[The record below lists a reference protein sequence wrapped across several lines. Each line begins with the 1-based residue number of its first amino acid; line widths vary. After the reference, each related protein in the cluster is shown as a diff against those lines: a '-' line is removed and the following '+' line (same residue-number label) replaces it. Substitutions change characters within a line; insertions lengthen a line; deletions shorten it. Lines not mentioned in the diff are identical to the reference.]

1 MTETGPGHRPLT
13 PLESP
18 SKKTWIIL
26 GLIVVACI
34 TPMAWSWWRSSV
46 EAALPPLITRKEF
59 DLARMEFERQNG
71 RRAQRADILYLL
83 AEALLSA
90 KQAEGAIHCLTEI
103 PTSHPAYGRM
113 ARYME
118 GVALVSLFRAV
129 EAEKQLREVIA
140 LEEASPTMKSAYL
153 IHARQRL
160 RHILEVEIRLE
171 ERQEMLRGVIN
182 RGEDVS
188 FEPVAGCFPNLI
200 RWDGPDAVQWIEHF
214 QASNPENAELNIALG
229 RYRTQQGK
237 IKEARQILEKV
248 VQENPANLSALAA
261 LMACLRED
269 DDPDELARIFKMTP
283 PRSPQDPWQMLLQR
297 GTQEIEEGHH
307 QEAIACYEQML
318 KQDRTC
324 AEAWKGLG
332 QAKRLAGDDAESKKA
347 LQRAADLARI
357 QSQLG
362 KTVQDSANP
371 DSFLDVADICAELN
385 LNREGAVMTRCARI
399 LDPKSERAAAAVNL
413 FRQRLA
419 DDGEFPLLGE

>member
-1 MTETGPGHRPLT
+1 
-13 PLESP
+13 
-18 SKKTWIIL
+18 
-26 GLIVVACI
+26 
-34 TPMAWSWWRSSV
+34 
-46 EAALPPLITRKEF
+46 
-59 DLARMEFERQNG
+59 
-71 RRAQRADILYLL
+71 
-83 AEALLSA
+83 
-90 KQAEGAIHCLTEI
+90 
-103 PTSHPAYGRM
+103 
-113 ARYME
+113 ME